1 MTAVHHRRLTV
12 GDVDLFYREAGDPD
26 APVLLLLHGFPSAS
40 HMFRRLIS
48 RLAGRYRCLAPD
60 LPGFGHTQSPP
71 AAEFSYTFDRL
82 AETVAGFVDGLGLE
96 RYALYLFDFGAP
108 TGFRLAAA
116 RPESVQAII
125 VQNGNAYVEGLS
137 PATEPLQAY
146 WQDREANA
154 GPMRDLLTLDLTRFQ
169 YVEGVGDPQLL
180 DPDAWTL
187 DQHFLD
193 QPGRDQVMLDL
204 LYDYRTNVER
214 YPEWQAYLRS
224 RRPPLLITWGR
235 HDPFFSV
242 AGAKA
247 YLRDVPDAELHLLD
261 TGHFALETHDAEIA
275 EHIDAFLGRLIS
287 PADESVTSAG

>member
-1 MTAVHHRRLTV
+1 MTAVMHHRRLAV
-12 GDVDLFYREAGDPD
+12 GDVEVFYREAGDPD

-40 HMFRRLIS
+40 HMFRRLIP
-48 RLAGRYRCLAPD
+48 RLAERYRCIAPD

-71 AAEFSYTFDRL
+71 AAEFPYTFDRL

-108 TGFRLAAA
+108 TGFRLATA
-116 RPESVQAII
+116 RPEAVQAII

-137 PATEPLQAY
+137 PETEALQAY
-146 WQDREANA
+146 WRDREANA
-154 GPMRDLLTLDLTRFQ
+154 GQMRDLLTLDLTRFQ
-169 YVEGVGDPQLL
+169 YVEGVGDPELL

-193 QPGRDQVMLDL
+193 QPGRDQAMLDL
-204 LYDYRTNVER
+204 LYDYSTNVER

-242 AGAKA
+242 AGAEA

-275 EHIDAFLGRLIS
+275 ERIDAFLDPI
-287 PADESVTSAG
+287 A